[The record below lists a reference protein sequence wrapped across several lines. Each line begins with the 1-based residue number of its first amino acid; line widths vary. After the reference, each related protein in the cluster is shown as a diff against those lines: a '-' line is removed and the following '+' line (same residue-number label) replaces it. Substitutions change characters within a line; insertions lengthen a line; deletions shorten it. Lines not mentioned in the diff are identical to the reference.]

1 MRFRLYNRVSAQK
14 VKEATL
20 DASVPKIIIPY
31 GKPCKVISA
40 DTIRR
45 WVKDLFQTCSLVGIT
60 ANGSQS
66 ASTSKAASLE
76 IKMDLA
82 LQLSCWKPKTFY
94 KHYLTHYSPVLQHH
108 FRNTEL

>member
-1 MRFRLYNRVSAQK
+1 MCFRLYNRVSAQK
-14 VKEATL
+14 VKVAILHE
-20 DASVPKIIIPY
+20 SVTKIIITY

-45 WVKDLFQTCSLVGIT
+45 WVKDLFQTCNLVGIT

-94 KHYLTHYSPVLQHH
+94 KHYLTHYSLVLQHH
-108 FRNTEL
+108 FSNTGL